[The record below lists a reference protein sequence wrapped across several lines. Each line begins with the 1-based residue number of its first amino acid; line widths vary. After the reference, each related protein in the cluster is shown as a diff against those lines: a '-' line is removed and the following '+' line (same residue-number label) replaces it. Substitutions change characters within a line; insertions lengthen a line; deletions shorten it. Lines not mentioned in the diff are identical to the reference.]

1 MCIIHFDVTQGC
13 RVYLLVLLETSVFFF
28 EILERRVTV
37 EDSKSCKSSSFIL
50 GKVQETERNVLHK
63 PRDSFY
69 NVTMQYIIAYI
80 LDNRKYTPPS
90 SGVPW
95 PFFRAQEG
103 SLVYCVRWPL
113 HVAALLQ
120 GRTCTAS
127 SCSV

>member
-1 MCIIHFDVTQGC
+1 LMSHKDA
-13 RVYLLVLLETSVFFF
+13 VYICLYSWKRQFYFFLFF
-28 EILERRVTV
+28 EILERRLTV

-80 LDNRKYTPPS
+80 LDNRKYTLPS